1 MADYVLNN
9 RYRLLA
15 QVASGG
21 MAVVYK
27 AHDLTLNRVV
37 AVKILRENFADDSG
51 FRARFQSEAQAAAN
65 LAHPNIVTVYDYGQD
80 GNRAYIVMEFVEG
93 RDLKSVI
100 RAESPLPM
108 DRAIDLMAQACA
120 ALGHAHRAGLVHC
133 DVKPQNLIVTPDGRL
148 KVTDFGIARAISQSM
163 PQNVETVWGT
173 PHYFSPEQAAGEA
186 PTPASDVYSLGVV
199 MYEMLSGQLPFDADN
214 HTDLAMQHLQDQP
227 PPLTALNP
235 AVPIQIEQIINRVMA
250 KDPAARYRTAEQF
263 GRALMDYRRLADQMT
278 GLQNAVPINVGSN
291 STTVGAA
298 ARPIVPATSTAP
310 TGTDWLGWIL
320 GALAA
325 IAVIGL
331 IPLLFLVIR
340 AYSSPPPAEA
350 GALTPGPA
358 SAPTA
363 VGNAT
368 LPPFAEQVLIP
379 KLIGLT
385 QKDAEQLAGTTGLQL
400 VIGPGR
406 FDAQIP
412 SGAVAAQN
420 PPAGRRVARNS
431 PVEINLSQGP
441 QISPMINVLNF
452 TYEEVE
458 AGLKPYGWDIRL
470 VEEYSQQPYHL
481 ILKQEPP
488 AGLPLGAVAL
498 VFALGY
504 EIIWLWRNRRA
515 QPPQHRAAVQCF
527 PRDHPHLAAT
537 SGGFRNCP
545 LRAWNGR
552 LCTISCT
559 SVWNR
564 YPDCSILLTIS
575 RTSNGSYDSKPRPS
589 AYVSICSTVP
599 RTNWRRLSSSV
610 RPAHAAST
618 GSHAARSPPL
628 TPWAAAS
635 AASSLAA
642 ARMLA
647 SALAARS
654 SVP

>member
-298 ARPIVPATSTAP
+298 ARPIVPAAP
-310 TGTDWLGWIL
+310 AGTDWLGWIL

-488 AGLPLGAVAL
+488 AGLPLAAS
-498 VFALGY
+498 
-504 EIIWLWRNRRA
+504 
-515 QPPQHRAAVQCF
+515 QPLTLTV
-527 PRDHPHLAAT
+527 
-537 SGGFRNCP
+537 SGGTTVTLNVNLSDQITLDAANLPVDQIKRGTAIDLTLFWRGQ
-545 LRAWNGR
+545 GR
-552 LCTISCT
+552 LTT
-559 SVWNR
+559 PYSVFVHLIDANGQLRQQIDTEPGAGTAPTPSWTPGITVTDRYEMDVPADLPPGVYQLRTGLYPTGQPLNR
-564 YPDCSILLTIS
+564 LAVTDPGKAIVDADSILI
-575 RTSNGSYDSKPRPS
+575 R
-589 AYVSICSTVP
+589 SITVLP
-599 RTNWRRLSSSV
+599 
-610 RPAHAAST
+610 
-618 GSHAARSPPL
+618 
-628 TPWAAAS
+628 
-635 AASSLAA
+635 
-642 ARMLA
+642 
-647 SALAARS
+647 
-654 SVP
+654 

>member
-1 MADYVLNN
+1 MAEYILNN

-27 AHDLTLNRVV
+27 AHDITLNRVV

-80 GNRAYIVMEFVEG
+80 GNRSYIVMEFVEG

-120 ALGHAHRAGLVHC
+120 ALGFAHRAGLVHC

-148 KVTDFGIARAISQSM
+148 KVTDFGIARAISQSL

-199 MYEMLSGQLPFDADN
+199 MYEMLSGRLPFEADN
-214 HTDLAMQHLQDQP
+214 HTDLAMQHLQDEP
-227 PPLTALNP
+227 PPLTAINP

-250 KDPAARYRTAEQF
+250 KDPAARYRTADQF
-263 GRALMDYRRLADQMT
+263 GRALMDYRRMADQRT
-278 GLQNAVPINVGSN
+278 GYQAAVPMNVGSD
-291 STTVGAA
+291 STTAAVA
-298 ARPIVPATSTAP
+298 ARPIGSAAP

-320 GALAA
+320 GALAV

-331 IPLLFLVIR
+331 IPLLFLVLR
-340 AYSSPPPAEA
+340 AYSTPQPVEA
-350 GALTPGPA
+350 GALTPAP
-358 SAPTA
+358 APTTA
-363 VGNAT
+363 GGAT
-368 LPPFAEQVLIP
+368 LLPFAEQVLIP

-420 PPAGRRVARNS
+420 PMPGRRVPRNS
-431 PVEINLSQGP
+431 QVEINLSQGP

-458 AGLKPYGWDIRL
+458 AGLKPYGWEIHL
-470 VEEYSQQPYHL
+470 EEEYSQELYHK

-488 AGLPLGAVAL
+488 AGLPLAAS
-498 VFALGY
+498 
-504 EIIWLWRNRRA
+504 
-515 QPPQHRAAVQCF
+515 QPLTLTV
-527 PRDHPHLAAT
+527 
-537 SGGFRNCP
+537 SGGTTVTLGVNLADLITLDAANLP
-545 LRAWNGR
+545 LDQIKRGMAIDLTLFWRGQGRITTPYTVFVHLIDANGQLRQQIDTEPGAGTVPTPAWTPGITVTDRYEMDVPANLPPGEYQLRTGMYPTGQPLNR
-552 LCTISCT
+552 LPVNDPGKA
-559 SVWNR
+559 SVNS
-564 YPDCSILLTIS
+564 DSILIRQITIL
-575 RTSNGSYDSKPRPS
+575 P
-589 AYVSICSTVP
+589 
-599 RTNWRRLSSSV
+599 
-610 RPAHAAST
+610 
-618 GSHAARSPPL
+618 
-628 TPWAAAS
+628 
-635 AASSLAA
+635 
-642 ARMLA
+642 
-647 SALAARS
+647 
-654 SVP
+654 

>member
-1 MADYVLNN
+1 MADYILNN

-37 AVKILRENFADDSG
+37 AVKILRENFAEDSG

-250 KDPAARYRTAEQF
+250 KDPTARYRTADQF
-263 GRALMDYRRLADQMT
+263 GRTLMDYRRLADQMT

-298 ARPIVPATSTAP
+298 ARPIVPATP
-310 TGTDWLGWIL
+310 
-320 GALAA
+320 
-325 IAVIGL
+325 
-331 IPLLFLVIR
+331 
-340 AYSSPPPAEA
+340 
-350 GALTPGPA
+350 
-358 SAPTA
+358 
-363 VGNAT
+363 
-368 LPPFAEQVLIP
+368 
-379 KLIGLT
+379 
-385 QKDAEQLAGTTGLQL
+385 
-400 VIGPGR
+400 
-406 FDAQIP
+406 
-412 SGAVAAQN
+412 
-420 PPAGRRVARNS
+420 
-431 PVEINLSQGP
+431 
-441 QISPMINVLNF
+441 
-452 TYEEVE
+452 
-458 AGLKPYGWDIRL
+458 
-470 VEEYSQQPYHL
+470 
-481 ILKQEPP
+481 
-488 AGLPLGAVAL
+488 
-498 VFALGY
+498 
-504 EIIWLWRNRRA
+504 
-515 QPPQHRAAVQCF
+515 
-527 PRDHPHLAAT
+527 
-537 SGGFRNCP
+537 
-545 LRAWNGR
+545 
-552 LCTISCT
+552 
-559 SVWNR
+559 
-564 YPDCSILLTIS
+564 
-575 RTSNGSYDSKPRPS
+575 
-589 AYVSICSTVP
+589 
-599 RTNWRRLSSSV
+599 
-610 RPAHAAST
+610 
-618 GSHAARSPPL
+618 
-628 TPWAAAS
+628 
-635 AASSLAA
+635 
-642 ARMLA
+642 
-647 SALAARS
+647 
-654 SVP
+654 